1 MKKRQV
7 DHVLR
12 AAGRITG
19 EKQFIIIGSQ
29 SLHGKHPDVAD
40 DILRSFEVDL
50 IAKRDPSRSEWLNV
64 IGQDSHFHE
73 QFGYYADPVDESTA
87 VLPKGW
93 KARLVNLPEGETDG
107 VRGLCL
113 DPHDLALAKYAAG
126 RDKDVVFTRELAT
139 RGLVAQDLLQKLLD
153 EMPVPDAV
161 RERIR
166 SQIGRD
172 FGAKH
177 ALTSTLRSSSENL
190 EQIRAEARQ
199 DWLKLRQMPGKERS
213 DSDIGRSADR
223 LDKENARDGGL
234 EFDGD
239 SND

>member
-19 EKQFIIIGSQ
+19 EKLFIIIGSQ

-113 DPHDLALAKYAAG
+113 DPHDLAIAKYAAG
-126 RDKDVVFTRELAT
+126 REKDLVFTRELAT
-139 RGLVAQDLLQKLLD
+139 RGLVAHDRLKKLLD
-153 EMPVPDAV
+153 ETPVSQEV

-166 SQIGRD
+166 SRIGRD

-177 ALTSTLRSSSENL
+177 ELASTSHTSSENL
-190 EQIRAEARQ
+190 DQIRAEARQ
-199 DWLKLRQMPGKERS
+199 EWLKLRQAITKESS
-213 DSDIGRSADR
+213 DSEIGRSANIPG
-223 LDKENARDGGL
+223 KHNAKNRGL
-234 EFDGD
+234 EFDDD
-239 SND
+239 SNE

>member
-29 SLHGKHPDVAD
+29 SLHGKYPDVAD
-40 DILRSFEVDL
+40 DILRSFEVDI
-50 IAKRDPSRSEWLNV
+50 IAKRDPSRTEWLNV

-93 KARLVNLPEGETDG
+93 KARLVNLPEGQTDG

-126 RDKDVVFTRELAT
+126 REKDLIFTRELAV
-139 RGLVAQDLLQKLLD
+139 RGLIDQDRLNELLD
-153 EMPVPDAV
+153 LTPVTQEV
-161 RERIR
+161 RQRIR
-166 SQIGRD
+166 QQIGRD
-172 FGAKH
+172 FSAQS
-177 ALTSTLRSSSENL
+177 ASESIARL
-190 EQIRAEARQ
+190 PSESLDHMQAEARR
-199 DWLKLRQMPGKERS
+199 DWLKFREAPSRESSGSGIDRSEDGVEKE
-213 DSDIGRSADR
+213 
-223 LDKENARDGGL
+223 KQKTPL
-234 EFDGD
+234 EFDD
-239 SND
+239 DAIE

>member
-1 MKKRQV
+1 MKKQQV

-64 IGQDSHFHE
+64 IGQDSHFHA

-113 DPHDLALAKYAAG
+113 DPHDLAIAKYAAG
-126 RDKDVVFTRELAT
+126 RDKDLVFTRELAT
-139 RGLVAQDLLQKLLD
+139 RGLVAHDRLNKLLD
-153 EMPVPDAV
+153 DTPVSQEI

-166 SQIGRD
+166 SRIGRD

-177 ALTSTLRSSSENL
+177 ELEPTPRFASESL
-190 EQIRAEARQ
+190 DHIRAEARQ
-199 DWLKLRQMPGKERS
+199 KWLQLRQLQTKESS
-213 DSDIGRSADR
+213 DSEIGRSANRPGKD
-223 LDKENARDGGL
+223 NAKDLGL
-234 EFDGD
+234 EFDDD
-239 SND
+239 SSE

>member
-50 IAKRDPSRSEWLNV
+50 IAKCDSSRSEWLNV

-113 DPHDLALAKYAAG
+113 DPHDLAIAKYAAG
-126 RDKDVVFTRELAT
+126 RDKDLVFTRELAS
-139 RGLVAQDLLQKLLD
+139 RGLVAHHRLKKLLNETTVSQD
-153 EMPVPDAV
+153 V
-161 RERIR
+161 RERIQR
-166 SQIGRD
+166 RIGRD
-172 FGAKH
+172 FDAEGRDRMGLNKH
-177 ALTSTLRSSSENL
+177 R
-190 EQIRAEARQ
+190 
-199 DWLKLRQMPGKERS
+199 
-213 DSDIGRSADR
+213 
-223 LDKENARDGGL
+223 
-234 EFDGD
+234 
-239 SND
+239 

>member
-40 DILRSFEVDL
+40 EILRSFEVDL
-50 IAKRDPSRSEWLNV
+50 IAKRDSSRSEWLNV

-113 DPHDLALAKYAAG
+113 DPHDLAIAKYAAG
-126 RDKDVVFTRELAT
+126 RDKDLVFTRELAS
-139 RGLVAQDLLQKLLD
+139 RGLVAYERLKGLLD
-153 EMPVPDAV
+153 DTPVSLEV

-166 SQIGRD
+166 SRIGRD

-177 ALTSTLRSSSENL
+177 KMESMPRSSSTSSGTG
-190 EQIRAEARQ
+190 
-199 DWLKLRQMPGKERS
+199 P
-213 DSDIGRSADR
+213 
-223 LDKENARDGGL
+223 
-234 EFDGD
+234 
-239 SND
+239 

>member
-29 SLHGKHPDVAD
+29 SLHGKYPDVAD
-40 DILRSFEVDL
+40 EILRSFEVDI
-50 IAKRDPSRSEWLNV
+50 IAKLDPSRSEWLNV

-73 QFGYYADPVDESTA
+73 QFGYYADPVDENTA

-93 KARLVNLPEGETDG
+93 KARLVSLPDGETDG

-126 RDKDVVFTRELAT
+126 REKDLVFTRELVL
-139 RGLVAQDLLQKLLD
+139 RGLV
-153 EMPVPDAV
+153 E
-161 RERIR
+161 
-166 SQIGRD
+166 
-172 FGAKH
+172 H
-177 ALTSTLRSSSENL
+177 
-190 EQIRAEARQ
+190 
-199 DWLKLRQMPGKERS
+199 
-213 DSDIGRSADR
+213 DR
-223 LDKENARDGGL
+223 LNALL
-234 EFDGD
+234 EVTAVSQEVRAFIQGQMGRHFGEKHELE
-239 SND
+239 STPR

>member
-1 MKKRQV
+1 MKKQQV

-50 IAKRDPSRSEWLNV
+50 IAKHDPSRSEWLNV

-73 QFGYYADPVDESTA
+73 QFGYYADPVNESTA

-113 DPHDLALAKYAAG
+113 DPHDLAIAKYAAG
-126 RDKDVVFTRELAT
+126 RDKDLVFTRELAT
-139 RGLVAQDLLQKLLD
+139 RGLVAHDRLNKLLD
-153 EMPVPDAV
+153 DTPVSQEI

-166 SQIGRD
+166 SRIGRD
-172 FGAKH
+172 FGTKH
-177 ALTSTLRSSSENL
+177 ELESTPRSSAESL
-190 EQIRAEARQ
+190 DHIRAEARH
-199 DWLKLRQMPGKERS
+199 K
-213 DSDIGRSADR
+213 
-223 LDKENARDGGL
+223 
-234 EFDGD
+234 
-239 SND
+239 

>member
-40 DILRSFEVDL
+40 DILRSFEVDI
-50 IAKRDPSRSEWLNV
+50 IAKGNPSRSEWLNV

-93 KARLVNLPEGETDG
+93 KSRLVNLPEGETDG

-113 DPHDLALAKYAAG
+113 DPHDLAIAKYAAG
-126 RDKDVVFTRELAT
+126 RDKDLVFTRELAT
-139 RGLVAQDLLQKLLD
+139 RGLVAHDRLKKLLD
-153 EMPVPDAV
+153 ETPVSQEV

-177 ALTSTLRSSSENL
+177 ALERTP
-190 EQIRAEARQ
+190 Q
-199 DWLKLRQMPGKERS
+199 KGKECP
-213 DSDIGRSADR
+213 
-223 LDKENARDGGL
+223 
-234 EFDGD
+234 
-239 SND
+239 